1 MTISNGI
8 KNVKGMYT
16 IKHNNKIKYND
27 KEGSVGENGLFAT
40 MEEACA
46 ELEKMEDRLIAEFGE
61 TPYDCSEDRDDDE
74 RLTWFILLNN
84 KTLSSCEA
92 WVDVDEQTKHEENVK
107 YLSHCI
113 GIMYNGETDS
123 GTELEA
129 YTPAG
134 EDMIINLDKL
144 TRAEFLSWVDDF
156 DINERVVMWWPNGH
170 KAEGQG
176 VPFNNIMEHYLD
188 YQKFLNT
195 MRKIA
200 EGMPY

>member
-1 MTISNGI
+1 MYNILYNNE
-8 KNVKGMYT
+8 NVSDGL
-16 IKHNNKIKYND
+16 NV
-27 KEGSVGENGLFAT
+27 SVGLNGSFAT
-40 MEEACA
+40 MEEACT

-61 TPYDCSEDRDDDE
+61 TPYDCSEDRDKDD
-74 RLTWFILLNN
+74 RLTWFRLTDYN
-84 KTLSSCEA
+84 TQTSREA
-92 WVDVDEQTKHEENVK
+92 WVDVDEQTKHAENIK
-107 YLSHCI
+107 YLNHCN
-113 GIMYNGETDS
+113 GIMYNGIPYGYGELS
-123 GTELEA
+123 AELEA

-144 TRAEFLSWVDDF
+144 TRAEFLSWIDDF

-176 VPFNNIMEHYLD
+176 VPFDNIKEHYTD
-188 YQKFLNT
+188 YEKFLNT

>member
-1 MTISNGI
+1 
-8 KNVKGMYT
+8 MYN
-16 IKHNNKIKYND
+16 ILYNNEN
-27 KEGSVGENGLFAT
+27 GSVGVTGTFGT

-46 ELEKMEDRLIAEFGE
+46 ELEKRQDKMIAEFGD
-61 TPYDCSEDRDDDE
+61 TPYDCSEDRDKDD
-74 RLTWFILLNN
+74 RLTWFRLTDNN
-84 KTLSSCEA
+84 TRTSCEA
-92 WVDVDEQTKHEENVK
+92 WVDVDEQAKHAENVK

-134 EDMIINLDKL
+134 EDMIISLEKL
-144 TRAEFLSWVDDF
+144 TRAEFLSWIDEF

-170 KAEGQG
+170 KADGQG
-176 VPFNNIMEHYLD
+176 VPFDNIKEHYTD
-188 YQKFLNT
+188 YEKFLNT
-195 MRKIA
+195 MRQIA